1 MIING
6 IVAEYNPFH
15 NGHLYQLNDAKE
27 KNNADYTII
36 VMSGNFVQR
45 GAPALLDKYTRTKMA
60 LSCGAD
66 LVLELPCIY
75 ACSSAEYFATGAVS
89 LLDKLG
95 IVNHICFGSECGD
108 TSVLTKIA
116 EILACEPEGYTN
128 SLKDYLKH
136 GFSYPS
142 ARTQAL
148 LHYAP
153 EFHEYR
159 DVLSSPNNILGM
171 EYIKALIRRNSS
183 IIPYTTTRYGSDYH
197 DKAFGEYNCSALD
210 IREAVF
216 NGSDT
221 ETLSLQMPAQAYE
234 ILTDCFASIAPVSS
248 NAFSGLLHYKLLL
261 EAENGYTDYLDVT
274 QELSDRIVKNLY
286 SFSSFHGFCEL
297 LKTKDITYTRI
308 SRCLLHILLDIK
320 KTDLEACLKLDYTP
334 YARVLGFRKD
344 AELLLKEIKQA
355 SSIPLITKLADA
367 QKLLSEDAYQMLQ
380 KDLKRSSIY
389 ESVSCRKS
397 NVLMRNELQK
407 QIVII

>member
-6 IVAEYNPFH
+6 IIAEYNPFH
-15 NGHLYQLNDAKE
+15 NGHLYQLKEAKE
-27 KNNADYTII
+27 KNNADYTVI

-45 GAPALLDKYTRTKMA
+45 GAPALLDKYARTKMA

-75 ACSSAEYFATGAVS
+75 ASSSAEYFATGAVS

-116 EILACEPEGYTN
+116 KILACEPEGYTN
-128 SLKDYLKH
+128 SLKDYLRQ
-136 GFSYPS
+136 GLSYPS

-148 LHYAP
+148 LHYSP
-153 EFHEYR
+153 KLHEYR
-159 DVLSSPNNILGM
+159 DILSSPNNILGM

-183 IIPYTTTRYGSDYH
+183 IIPYTTTRHGSDYH
-197 DKAFGEYNCSALD
+197 DKAFGEYNCSALA

-216 NGSDT
+216 NGSAN
-221 ETLSLQMPAQAYE
+221 ETLSLQMPALAYG

-248 NAFSGLLHYKLLL
+248 NDFTGQLHYKLLL
-261 EAENGYTDYLDVT
+261 EAEKGYTDYLDVT
-274 QELSDRIVKNLY
+274 QELSDRIVKKLY

-320 KTDLEACLKLDYTP
+320 KTDLEACLKMDYTP
-334 YARVLGFRKD
+334 YARVLGFRRD
-344 AELLLKEIKQA
+344 AEPLLKEIKNA

-367 QKLLSEDAYQMLQ
+367 GKLLSEDVFLMLQ
-380 KDLKRSSIY
+380 KDLKCSNVY
-389 ESVSCRKS
+389 ESVSCLKS
-397 NVLMRNELQK
+397 NTLMKNELQK
-407 QIVII
+407 QIVIV

>member
-15 NGHLYQLNDAKE
+15 NGHLYQLNEAKE

-45 GAPALLDKYTRTKMA
+45 GAPALLDKFTRTKMA

-75 ACSSAEYFATGAVS
+75 ASSSAEYFATGAVT
-89 LLDKLG
+89 LFDKLG
-95 IVNHICFGSECGD
+95 VTDNLCFGSECGD
-108 TSVLTKIA
+108 VSVLCEIA
-116 EILACEPEGYTN
+116 SILAKEPAEYIT
-128 SLKDYLKH
+128 SLKEHLKD
-136 GFSYPS
+136 GLSYPT

-153 EFHEYR
+153 QLCEYR
-159 DVLSSPNNILGM
+159 DVLSSPNNILGI
-171 EYIKALIRRNSS
+171 EYIKALIRRSS
-183 IIPYTTTRYGSDYH
+183 SMLAYTTTRFGSDYH
-197 DKAFGEYNCSALD
+197 DKGFGEYNCSALA

-216 NGSDT
+216 SDT
-221 ETLSLQMPAQAYE
+221 DNEVLSTQLPEAAYRNMMDSFSKFSP
-234 ILTDCFASIAPVSS
+234 ISS
-248 NAFSGLLHYKLLL
+248 NDFSGLLHYKLLM
-261 EAENGYTDYLDVT
+261 ESEKGYTDYLDISSD
-274 QELSDRIVKNLY
+274 LSDRIIKNLY

-297 LKTKDITYTRI
+297 LKTKDITYTRV
-308 SRCLLHILLDIK
+308 SRCLMHILLDIK
-320 KTDLEACLKLDYTP
+320 KADLEACRDLDYVP
-334 YARVLGFRKD
+334 YARVLGFRRD
-344 AELLLKEIKQA
+344 AEPLLTEIKKH
-355 SSIPLITKLADA
+355 SFIPLITKLADA
-367 QKLLSEDAYQMLQ
+367 GKLLSEDAYHMLQ
-380 KDLKRSSIY
+380 KDVKCSSIY